1 MECNS
6 HYTICIVDSSL
17 NLQMLQGKKTEEK
30 LGGLPF
36 KKQPYTHHRQSLSRR
51 AFENLINIDKEK
63 SKVKVYTDIPKHTI
77 RSTAKATK
85 ENIFSSLRQIYGATD
100 CYQIG
105 REIGRGAYA
114 VVKECTRKQQVS
126 NTYALKVYSKD
137 KLQVPQRRRNVT
149 REMQILKKLDHPH
162 VIHLYETIDAPSHL
176 YLVFEHARGGSL
188 YSHIRS
194 SQNKKL
200 PESEAKRIFI
210 QIADALRYCHRMGVV
225 HRDLK
230 LENILLDDNKDVKL
244 IDFGFSIIAGKS
256 DKLTLF
262 CGTPSYMAPE
272 IASRKGYHG
281 FPIDV
286 WSLGIILHAMLTGKF
301 PFKGDGK
308 KELGGGYKAPSDM
321 SLNAQ
326 RLLTKLLS
334 VDPSKRPTC
343 DEVMKDPFVCSGINN
358 KEQFRR
364 LLSIAGKTYNS
375 SILNYRS

>member
-1 MECNS
+1 
-6 HYTICIVDSSL
+6 
-17 NLQMLQGKKTEEK
+17 MLQGKKAEEK
-30 LGGLPF
+30 LGGFAL
-36 KKQPYTHHRQSLSRR
+36 KKQAYAHHRQSFSRR
-51 AFENLINIDKEK
+51 AFENLINLDKEK

-77 RSTAKATK
+77 RSTTKDAK

-137 KLQVPQRRRNVT
+137 KLQVPQRKRNVA
-149 REMQILKKLDHPH
+149 REVQILKKLDHPH

-176 YLVFEHARGGSL
+176 YLVFEHATGGSL
-188 YSHIRS
+188 YSHIRC
-194 SQNKKL
+194 SQGKKL
-200 PESEAKRIFI
+200 PESEAKRIFT
-210 QIADALRYCHRMGVV
+210 QIADALRYCHRIGVV

-230 LENILLDDNKDVKL
+230 LENILLDDNKNVKL
-244 IDFGFSIIAGKS
+244 IDFGFSITAAKS

-272 IASRKGYHG
+272 IALRKGYHG
-281 FPIDV
+281 FPTDI
-286 WSLGIILHAMLTGKF
+286 WSLGIVLHAMLTGKF
-301 PFKGDGK
+301 PFKGESE
-308 KELGGGYKAPSDM
+308 KELLKGLKDEYKAPSDV
-321 SLNAQ
+321 SANAQ
-326 RLLTKLLS
+326 RLLAKLLN

-343 DEVMKDPFVCSGINN
+343 DEVMKDPFVCSGIDK
-358 KEQFRR
+358 KEQIKRS
-364 LLSIAGKTYNS
+364 LSIAGKTYNS